1 MKKRLILLLAALAWA
16 GAAHAQSDRS
26 GSTLLGDTRSPS
38 DANTNNGVV
47 LNPNTPHATTS
58 ETTGNTRNTVG
69 STLIEQQDKT
79 LSPPNVGQAP
89 SR

>member
-1 MKKRLILLLAALAWA
+1 MEWA
-16 GAAHAQSDRS
+16 G
-26 GSTLLGDTRSPS
+26 GTLLDSTRLPS
-38 DANTNNGVV
+38 DTTNGVV

-79 LSPPNVGQAP
+79 PSAPNVGQAP

>member
-1 MKKRLILLLAALAWA
+1 MTKLLALMAAMLIFS
-16 GAAHAQSDRS
+16 GAAHAQSDKS
-26 GSTLLGDTRSPS
+26 GGTQLDGTRSPS
-38 DANTNNGVV
+38 NTNNDVV
-47 LNPNTPHATTS
+47 LNPNAPHATTS

-79 LSPPNVGQAP
+79 LTAPNVGQAP